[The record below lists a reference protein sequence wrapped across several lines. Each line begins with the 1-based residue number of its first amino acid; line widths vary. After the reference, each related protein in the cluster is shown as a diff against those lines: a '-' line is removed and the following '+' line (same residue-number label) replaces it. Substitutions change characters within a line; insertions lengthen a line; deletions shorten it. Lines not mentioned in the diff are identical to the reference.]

1 MKLAENLKKAV
12 LQAAMQGKLTRQ
24 LKTDSSVDDLLQ
36 KIAEEKARLIAEGK
50 IKKER
55 GESLPLAPERKRSS
69 ATPSPRGTPPKT
81 PDNSPQVLEENS
93 ISSRQRNARFEPIPQ
108 EEIPFEIPENWR
120 WVKVGNVLS
129 IARGGSPRPITSYLT
144 TSDDGYN
151 WIKIGDSEI
160 GAKYINKTAEKI
172 IKEGLYKTRLVHKG
186 DLLLSNSMSF
196 GRPYILNIDGCIHD
210 GWLVLHDYSES
221 LNKEFLYFVFSSNV
235 LKEQFFGKV
244 SGAVVKNLNS
254 DKVADTIIPLPPI
267 EEQQRIVEKLNQILP
282 LIDEYGKEEDALVA
296 LSQNLPEEIKKSVLQ
311 AAMQG
316 KLTQQ
321 QKTDSS
327 VDELLKKIA
336 KEKAKL
342 IEEGKIKKD
351 TTKAGASGR
360 ALSEITEEEI
370 PFEIPENWRWVKVGN
385 VLSIARG
392 GSPRPITSYLTTSDD
407 GYNWIKIGDSE
418 IGAKY
423 INKTAEKIIKEGLYK
438 TRLVHKGDLLLSN
451 SMSFGRPYILNID
464 GCIHDGWLVL
474 HDYSESLNKEFLY
487 FVFSSNVL
495 KEQFFGKVSGAVVKN
510 LNSDKVADT
519 IIPLPPIE
527 EQQRIVEKLNQI
539 LPLIDEYGKEE
550 DALVALSQNFPED
563 IKKSVLQSAMQGKLT
578 RQQQTDS
585 SVDDLLKKIAE
596 EKARLIAE
604 GKIKKDTTKAGAS
617 GRALA
622 EITQE
627 EIPFEIPEN
636 WRWCRLGELFVFI
649 NGDRGK
655 NYPAKTTLKSEGVI
669 PFISAVNFSN
679 YTLRNDNLLYLTEKQ
694 FDSLGSGKLKFDDIV
709 LCIRGS
715 LGKFC
720 RYPLEI

>member
-1 MKLAENLKKAV
+1 MKPAENLQKAV

-36 KIAEEKARLIAEGK
+36 KIAEEKARLIKEGK
-50 IKKER
+50 IKKES
-55 GESLPLAPERKRSS
+55 GGSLPLAPERKRSS

-160 GAKYINKTAEKI
+160 GGKYINKTAEKI

-267 EEQQRIVEKLNQILP
+267 EEQQRIVEKLNSILP
-282 LIDEYGKEEDALVA
+282 LIDEYGKEED
-296 LSQNLPEEIKKSVLQ
+296 E
-311 AAMQG
+311 
-316 KLTQQ
+316 
-321 QKTDSS
+321 
-327 VDELLKKIA
+327 
-336 KEKAKL
+336 
-342 IEEGKIKKD
+342 
-351 TTKAGASGR
+351 
-360 ALSEITEEEI
+360 
-370 PFEIPENWRWVKVGN
+370 
-385 VLSIARG
+385 
-392 GSPRPITSYLTTSDD
+392 
-407 GYNWIKIGDSE
+407 
-418 IGAKY
+418 
-423 INKTAEKIIKEGLYK
+423 
-438 TRLVHKGDLLLSN
+438 
-451 SMSFGRPYILNID
+451 
-464 GCIHDGWLVL
+464 
-474 HDYSESLNKEFLY
+474 
-487 FVFSSNVL
+487 
-495 KEQFFGKVSGAVVKN
+495 
-510 LNSDKVADT
+510 
-519 IIPLPPIE
+519 
-527 EQQRIVEKLNQI
+527 
-539 LPLIDEYGKEE
+539 
-550 DALVALSQNFPED
+550 LVALSQNFPED

-617 GRALA
+617 ARALA

-636 WRWCRLGELFVFI
+636 WRWVRLQNISTYGQPKKKKSASELTDSDWVLDLEDIERDTGRILNKASIKTRQISGEKVVFDKNDILYSKLRPYLKKNLVAPECGVCTSEIVPFKTFGNIYNEFI
-649 NGDRGK
+649 NQ
-655 NYPAKTTLKSEGVI
+655 YLKSPFVDSYINSVTYGMKMPRVGTDTMLNLPIPLPPIEEQQRIVEKLNQILPIIDSMAVYGTKKKSGRPKQEEALSFIRTFLQAKKTAQPKTAAPEILELKAKAKQELPAAVQKYAGLMGVTYNRI
-669 PFISAVNFSN
+669 TIRHQKTRWGSCTKNGNLNFNCLIMKMPDQVRDYVIIHELAHRKELNHSSK
-679 YTLRNDNLLYLTEKQ
+679 YWAIVAEYCPWYKKAKQWLKDNGQELME
-694 FDSLGSGKLKFDDIV
+694 
-709 LCIRGS
+709 R
-715 LGKFC
+715 
-720 RYPLEI
+720 

>member
-36 KIAEEKARLIAEGK
+36 KIAEEKARLIKEGK
-50 IKKER
+50 IKKES
-55 GESLPLAPERKRSS
+55 GGSLPLAPERKRSS

-93 ISSRQRNARFEPIPQ
+93 ESSRQRTTNTRFEPIPQ

-160 GAKYINKTAEKI
+160 GGKYINKTAEKI

-267 EEQQRIVEKLNQILP
+267 EEQQRIVEKLNSILP
-282 LIDEYGKEEDALVA
+282 VIDEYGKEED
-296 LSQNLPEEIKKSVLQ
+296 E
-311 AAMQG
+311 
-316 KLTQQ
+316 
-321 QKTDSS
+321 
-327 VDELLKKIA
+327 
-336 KEKAKL
+336 
-342 IEEGKIKKD
+342 
-351 TTKAGASGR
+351 
-360 ALSEITEEEI
+360 
-370 PFEIPENWRWVKVGN
+370 
-385 VLSIARG
+385 
-392 GSPRPITSYLTTSDD
+392 
-407 GYNWIKIGDSE
+407 
-418 IGAKY
+418 
-423 INKTAEKIIKEGLYK
+423 
-438 TRLVHKGDLLLSN
+438 
-451 SMSFGRPYILNID
+451 
-464 GCIHDGWLVL
+464 
-474 HDYSESLNKEFLY
+474 
-487 FVFSSNVL
+487 
-495 KEQFFGKVSGAVVKN
+495 
-510 LNSDKVADT
+510 
-519 IIPLPPIE
+519 
-527 EQQRIVEKLNQI
+527 
-539 LPLIDEYGKEE
+539 
-550 DALVALSQNFPED
+550 LVALSQNFPED

-622 EITQE
+622 EIAEE

-636 WRWCRLGELFVFI
+636 WRWVKVGNVLSI
-649 NGDRGK
+649 ARGGS
-655 NYPAKTTLKSEGVI
+655 PRPITS
-669 PFISAVNFSN
+669 
-679 YTLRNDNLLYLTEKQ
+679 YLTT
-694 FDSLGSGKLKFDDIV
+694 SDDGYNWIK
-709 LCIRGS
+709 IGD
-715 LGKFC
+715 
-720 RYPLEI
+720 